1 MASLKEVKT
10 RINSVKSTRKITS
23 AMKMVASAKL
33 HKAQGAIEN
42 MLPYQKKLNKI
53 LTNFLSA
60 DLPIES
66 PYVQEREVK
75 RVAIVVFSS
84 NTSLC
89 GAFNAN
95 VIKMMMQTIG
105 EFRTLGQDN
114 ILIFPVGKKVDEA
127 AKRMGFKPQEVSP
140 TLSDKPT
147 YQEAA
152 ELAHRLMDLYVA
164 GEVDRVEIIYHHFK
178 SMGVQIL
185 LRETY
190 LPIDMTNVVSEEDRM
205 NKEEVEEH
213 EIANDYIIE
222 PNAEELIA
230 SLIPTVLSQKIF
242 TAAVDSNASEHAAR
256 TLAMQ
261 VATDNAN
268 ELIQDLTKQYNKSR
282 QQAITNELLDI
293 VGGTMK

>member
-66 PYVQEREVK
+66 PYIRAREVK
-75 RVAIVVFSS
+75 RVAIIAFSS

-95 VIKMMMQTIG
+95 VIKMLLQTVS
-105 EFRTLGQDN
+105 EYRTLGQDN
-114 ILIFPVGKKVDEA
+114 ILIFPIGKKVEDA
-127 AKRMGFKPQEVSP
+127 VKRMGFQPGEIPP

-147 YQEAA
+147 YQEAS
-152 ELAHRLMDLYVA
+152 ELADLLMKMYVA
-164 GEVDRVEIIYHHFK
+164 GEIDRVELIYHHFK

-190 LPIDMTNVVSEEDRM
+190 LPIDLTRVVDEEEKQ
-205 NKEEVEEH
+205 KEEEVQGG

-222 PNAEELIA
+222 PSAEELIA
-230 SLIPTVLSQKIF
+230 NLIPTVLSQKLF

-293 VGGTMK
+293 VGGSMQ